1 MATASALLHLPLLS
15 TGPHAALQPAIGLSC
30 LFCAVHLWRRPGHA
44 AWTGHVAVA
53 ALMPLHGLLGGAS
66 HGHAGTG
73 TTDPA
78 AWAPSALL
86 LLAGLG
92 VLLGV
97 VRWALDADVP
107 LRPSPGQSPGQGPG
121 QSPGQM
127 PAAAGGSSGR
137 RVPQA

>member
-1 MATASALLHLPLLS
+1 MATASALLHLPLLGA
-15 TGPHAALQPAIGLSC
+15 GPHAALQAAIGLSC
-30 LFCAVHLWRRPGHA
+30 LFCAVHLWRRPGPA
-44 AWTGHVAVA
+44 AWAGHVAVA
-53 ALMPLHGLLGGAS
+53 ALMSLHGLLGGAS

-73 TTDPA
+73 ATDPA

-107 LRPSPGQSPGQGPG
+107 LRPSPGRGPGQG
-121 QSPGQM
+121 PGQM